1 MVSRY
6 VSSDIQFHP
15 INLDHFN
22 KGKDLELCAIKI
34 GLPQKNLII
43 ICIYRSPTGN
53 FKFFIKQWY
62 INNLWPHSLQHPS
75 HLRWLQH
82 ITPKPTVHS
91 RVRRKQHNNCL
102 DITIQK
108 TPTNWKTA
116 IYRKPTF
123 TDTIIPYTSNHPTQ
137 HKYAEVKFLY
147 NRLNTYDLL
156 ADEYQQD
163 DTIHNILYNNSFPI
177 RPQKPHHPKLKEQ
190 KQSTHTH
197 THTHTNGPH

>member
-1 MVSRY
+1 MV
-6 VSSDIQFHP
+6 
-15 INLDHFN
+15 
-22 KGKDLELCAIKI
+22 
-34 GLPQKNLII
+34 
-43 ICIYRSPTGN
+43 
-53 FKFFIKQWY
+53 
-62 INNLWPHSLQHPS
+62 INNTL
-75 HLRWLQH
+75 
-82 ITPKPTVHS
+82 
-91 RVRRKQHNNCL
+91 NYL

-177 RPQKPHHPKLKEQ
+177 RPQKPRHPQLKEQ
-190 KQSTHTH
+190 KQSINTHTKMDH
-197 THTHTNGPH
+197 IYIYRERNHIHYQLIQKH